1 MYDFGPPANSKIE
14 NNSKLSFSLKVG
26 TKQHRIGG
34 SWDRSHMNK
43 GGPGGAALQLFTNV
57 EIPCAHTAPM
67 VWASFEPSPFSK
79 NKKKVKKERKVRGLE
94 NVPKAPTKW
103 VYHQVAWTRR
113 AERHAGD
120 SKHTNDQ
127 PHINTCTYLSC
138 RTYQP
143 AVASVLRNSCVRLA
157 GRSKIVQDT
166 PNSWRPCSYSC
177 ATVEGRGERAA

>member
-1 MYDFGPPANSKIE
+1 MVTPLCWQMYDFGPPANSKIE

-43 GGPGGAALQLFTNV
+43 GGPGGAALHLFTNV

-94 NVPKAPTKW
+94 NVPKAPTKCLCLDLIINLLEH
-103 VYHQVAWTRR
+103 VEPHRREYQPDMQETPNTPMINHTATRV
-113 AERHAGD
+113 HA
-120 SKHTNDQ
+120 S
-127 PHINTCTYLSC
+127 LSC

-143 AVASVLRNSCVRLA
+143 AIASV
-157 GRSKIVQDT
+157 T
-166 PNSWRPCSYSC
+166 
-177 ATVEGRGERAA
+177 TVVSG